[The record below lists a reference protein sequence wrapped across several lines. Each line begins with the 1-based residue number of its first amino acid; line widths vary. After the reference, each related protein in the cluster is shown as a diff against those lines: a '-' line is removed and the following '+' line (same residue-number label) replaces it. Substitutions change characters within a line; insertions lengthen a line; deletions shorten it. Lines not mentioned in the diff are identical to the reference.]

1 MAFEEVKKKAGTEG
15 AVLEC
20 GGIEEVGLVA
30 GRSQREKKRSYKD
43 LLREEEEIAAQVR
56 KSSKK
61 RGKDSEFYLGGGD
74 SHKKRKK
81 QHSTDEFHCGDFS
94 PSHSSKKKQQKP
106 APPVPP
112 PSLRD
117 TDTAMGLLKAI
128 TSPLATGS
136 KPASAGGGTGGGSG
150 GGSGRSHPHKPA
162 YPPSHKHSHH
172 HGKHSG
178 KGSPKLNQRHPKKTG
193 RQGEAPKTAGTEGLK
208 VKLILSPKEK
218 GEGERGAGLG
228 YPSPH
233 SAGGNPKKSLKKL
246 SRDGAA
252 GGGGGGGVA
261 TVLVSKTVK
270 KKHTKEP
277 LPAVGEEIEVEG
289 RFEPGFYGDV
299 PGLGVLSQGIPLAE
313 SGSSSGG
320 ELEAGELVI
329 DDSYREVHSSSSSK
343 KKKKSKKSKKKKERE
358 REKERGEKHKGER
371 KHSKKTSGQGH
382 APGHAPSTGASLLSP
397 EHAHPL
403 STPNHGAA
411 GGGVYPGATPT
422 SGSGGGVYLMARPT
436 VFPHHAGESQS
447 EGKKKKK
454 LKEEKDDKEKPR
466 KKNMTAYQVFCKEYR
481 VNINSLSLPSL
492 VFGELSR
499 KLADVW
505 KQLPEKDKLV
515 WKQKAQYLQHKQ
527 NKAEATTVKRKSAG
541 SDGCAPKTK
550 GPSSRVATPHRKS
563 PSGGVS
569 LSLSPARLPDSDPID
584 VAAHLQLLGES
595 LSLIGHRLQE
605 TEGMVAVSGSLSV
618 LLDSILCALGPLTCL
633 TAHVPEING
642 CPKPVLVSHCVRVCV
657 CVCVVC
663 CSNCSRY
670 TLDNVAY

>member
-1 MAFEEVKKKAGTEG
+1 MAFEEMKKKGEG

-74 SHKKRKK
+74 SHKKKKK
-81 QHSTDEFHCGDFS
+81 QHSPDEFYCGDFS
-94 PSHSSKKKQQKP
+94 PSHPSKKKKPKP
-106 APPVPP
+106 APPLPP

-136 KPASAGGGTGGGSG
+136 KPASTGGVAGGGAGGGG
-150 GGSGRSHPHKPA
+150 GRSHSHKPA

-172 HGKHSG
+172 HSSKHGS
-178 KGSPKLNQRHPKKTG
+178 KGPPKLSQRPPKKPSK
-193 RQGEAPKTAGTEGLK
+193 QGEVPMKAGAEGLK

-233 SAGGNPKKSLKKL
+233 SGGNPKKSLKKL
-246 SRDGAA
+246 SRDGGAA
-252 GGGGGGGVA
+252 GGGGGGGGGVA

-299 PGLGVLSQGIPLAE
+299 SGLGVLSQGVPLAE

-329 DDSYREVHSSSSSK
+329 DDSYREVHSSSSGNK

-371 KHSKKTSGQGH
+371 KHSKKTSGLGH
-382 APGHAPSTGASLLSP
+382 APGHAPPTGASLLSP
-397 EHAHPL
+397 GHAHSL
-403 STPNHGAA
+403 GTPNHGAA

-422 SGSGGGVYLMARPT
+422 SGSGGGVYLMAPPT
-436 VFPHHAGESQS
+436 AFSHHAGESQS
-447 EGKKKKK
+447 EAKKKKK
-454 LKEEKDDKEKPR
+454 VKEEKDEKEKPR

-481 VNINSLSLPSL
+481 VNINAEQPGL

-541 SDGCAPKTK
+541 SEGGAPKTK

-569 LSLSPARLPDSDPID
+569 LSLSPARLPESDPID

-633 TAHVPEING
+633 TSHVPEING
-642 CPKPVLVSHCVRVCV
+642 CPKPVL
-657 CVCVVC
+657 
-663 CSNCSRY
+663 SN
-670 TLDNVAY
+670 TLDNVAYVMPGL